1 MRSAT
6 MRLMKRLE
14 SETDASLV
22 LLNVL
27 LDHLTF

>member
-6 MRLMKRLE
+6 IRFKKRLE
-14 SETDASLV
+14 SETDASL
-22 LLNVL
+22 LRLNVR